1 MIGPQIRVFLAIT
14 IALRLLAPSIA
25 WTDAAQSLHKSDR
38 RPGSALHGVTTGAVL
53 AAAIKSAK
61 TPVSFD
67 AERPSVVGP
76 RTVEARLVL
85 SAQRAPGAL
94 RLELTA
100 IPLGSRPPPTT

>member
-1 MIGPQIRVFLAIT
+1 MIGPQTRVFLAIT

-25 WTDAAQSLHKSDR
+25 WTEAAESSHKSDR

-53 AAAIKSAK
+53 AVAVKSAK

-67 AERPSVVGP
+67 AERLSADGP

-85 SAQRAPGAL
+85 SAQRASGAL
-94 RLELTA
+94 RLELTR
-100 IPLGSRPPPTT
+100 IPLGSRPPPIA